1 MKNLKK
7 IMALSMALVS
17 SMSVFAACGE
27 PNVGDDSTI
36 TIDPNKTQVMVGYYD
51 GGLGRDWLNAVI
63 KKYEEINPNVQ
74 IIPRWDKKR
83 YDTDKMMANYAS
95 YDEDI
100 FLVDLV
106 LNEYETAGMYYD
118 ITEVINTP
126 LTEFGESESILDKM
140 SIDLQQA
147 MKSSNDKYYSLPY
160 YEGFYGIYYDIRL
173 FEEKALYMDG
183 NGGWSDGTVKSV
195 GKDGVPNTY
204 DDGLP
209 TTVDEFFTLCDYM
222 LQKGVTPFTW
232 TGVNGYYTTK
242 MLESFWAS
250 YEGYENFR
258 LNYTLNSG
266 DQEYKFI
273 DGTSEKITRE
283 NAYKLKDGQEGKLAA
298 LQFAEAILN
307 GYNGKN
313 GGGKYHSANVWATG
327 QTHMAAQDEYLFSS
341 AIGNPIAF
349 IVEGMYWEREASE
362 SFASLYKRTK
372 DSEDKYGNRRFGL
385 MPFPT
390 VHENKGTEA
399 VMASTLS
406 SRVFINKNTDVPEE
420 AKAFFRYLHTSEAM
434 SLMTSLSQS
443 LRPFD
448 YTVAEAD
455 KKNLTPLGKTI
466 VETMKSENAIIKLVP
481 DMCVDSVFKNSP
493 FFAYQQWQFG
503 GTFNSGYPI
512 DIMHQRGCTAAEY
525 FATMKINVDDWNSY
539 LK

>member
-36 TIDPNKTQVMVGYYD
+36 TIDPSKTQVMVGYYD

-106 LNEYETAGMYYD
+106 LNEYETEGMYYD

-126 LTEFGESESILDKM
+126 LTEFGESKSILDKM

-147 MKSSNDKYYSLPY
+147 MKSSDDKYYSLPY

-195 GKDGVPNTY
+195 GKDSVPNTY

-222 LQKGVTPFTW
+222 LQKG
-232 TGVNGYYTTK
+232 
-242 MLESFWAS
+242 
-250 YEGYENFR
+250 
-258 LNYTLNSG
+258 
-266 DQEYKFI
+266 I
-273 DGTSEKITRE
+273 
-283 NAYKLKDGQEGKLAA
+283 
-298 LQFAEAILN
+298 
-307 GYNGKN
+307 KN
-313 GGGKYHSANVWATG
+313 
-327 QTHMAAQDEYLFSS
+327 QD
-341 AIGNPIAF
+341 
-349 IVEGMYWEREASE
+349 
-362 SFASLYKRTK
+362 
-372 DSEDKYGNRRFGL
+372 
-385 MPFPT
+385 
-390 VHENKGTEA
+390 
-399 VMASTLS
+399 
-406 SRVFINKNTDVPEE
+406 
-420 AKAFFRYLHTSEAM
+420 
-434 SLMTSLSQS
+434 
-443 LRPFD
+443 
-448 YTVAEAD
+448 
-455 KKNLTPLGKTI
+455 
-466 VETMKSENAIIKLVP
+466 
-481 DMCVDSVFKNSP
+481 
-493 FFAYQQWQFG
+493 FFA
-503 GTFNSGYPI
+503 I
-512 DIMHQRGCTAAEY
+512 C
-525 FATMKINVDDWNSY
+525 
-539 LK
+539 